1 MVDLLNK
8 LYLLSIQTRMTS
20 MVRTMASSP
29 VEPLRFLIGPNI
41 PFHINTNTIRIVLI
55 DIRWWLQFQKTKF
68 IVLLYLKHLDGRDEH
83 RLEVLDITVN
93 INAGRL
99 YIFLSFYWKQIYQW
113 KMNQR
118 HVHLFVLVLNALTCI
133 SYIAR
138 TLRGAVAA
146 VKCLNVDFWKGWFN
160 CNTMV
165 VVPMIIKW
173 SW

>member
-1 MVDLLNK
+1 MMIAVSKN
-8 LYLLSIQTRMTS
+8 
-20 MVRTMASSP
+20 
-29 VEPLRFLIGPNI
+29 
-41 PFHINTNTIRIVLI
+41 
-55 DIRWWLQFQKTKF
+55 KF

-93 INAGRL
+93 INRRL

-138 TLRGAVAA
+138 TLRWAVAA
-146 VKCLNVDFWKGWFN
+146 VKCLDVDFWKGWFN
-160 CNTMV
+160 CNTMI
-165 VVPMIIKW
+165 MIMQW
-173 SW
+173 SWSWCEWFETHWNLNTNDGEREQTCAQTLDVAVDLSLKKKVTIIYNILWNNHL